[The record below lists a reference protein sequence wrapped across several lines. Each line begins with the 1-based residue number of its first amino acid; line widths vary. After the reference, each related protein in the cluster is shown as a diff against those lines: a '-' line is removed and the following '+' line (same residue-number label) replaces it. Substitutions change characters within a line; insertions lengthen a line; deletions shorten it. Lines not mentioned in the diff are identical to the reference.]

1 MPIERVVVN
10 ASPIITLCRSRQAHL
25 LPALFTEIVVPD
37 AVWEEVVAGGA
48 DDPAA
53 RELEQAAWPVREAV
67 EVSQRVAAWNLG
79 AGESAVL
86 SFGLRHPHY
95 RCVVDDLEARRC
107 ARTLDLRFLGTGAIL
122 VLAKRRGLIDS
133 VASGI
138 SRLRDVGLWV
148 SEDVV
153 ALLLGQAGE

>member
-86 SFGLRHPHY
+86 SFGLRHPNY

-122 VLAKRRGLIDS
+122 VLANGSLGVAGCGRPSAPTGGRVSGLGG
-133 VASGI
+133 VV
-138 SRLRDVGLWV
+138 SRER
-148 SEDVV
+148 
-153 ALLLGQAGE
+153 A